1 MASRE
6 ALRRWDQGLVE
17 IFSTM
22 HLAITIGARSLH
34 YVRSIT
40 IPVLTWQKLSAPR
53 LAKSLLNKVKN
64 AVEERSKQVTEFK
77 ELTEDQD
84 QERIAEW
91 TQQVE
96 AWEGGA
102 ELNPFEVTRHRE
114 LHRL

>member
-1 MASRE
+1 MR
-6 ALRRWDQGLVE
+6 
-17 IFSTM
+17 
-22 HLAITIGARSLH
+22 LAITIGARSLH

-40 IPVLTWQKLSAPR
+40 SPVLTWQKLR